1 MSFKSI
7 IQIIIILTI
16 IFILGGVYF
25 KYFSP
30 EKTNI
35 EEEKTTKF
43 ENEEFNQELENRITE
58 LEKKNEELEEEIQNK
73 IKKLE
78 KEKLEIEKKEAEKK
92 FIEAEKKLEDEKK
105 LLEAE
110 IEFLD
115 SIPYEIVI
123 ED

>member
-43 ENEEFNQELENRITE
+43 ENEEFNQEL
-58 LEKKNEELEEEIQNK
+58 
-73 IKKLE
+73 
-78 KEKLEIEKKEAEKK
+78 
-92 FIEAEKKLEDEKK
+92 
-105 LLEAE
+105 
-110 IEFLD
+110 
-115 SIPYEIVI
+115 
-123 ED
+123 